1 MNPTPPRKRTPSQ
14 REPLVF
20 WLLSAGLLFCLVIF
34 WAVGGAR
41 SGIRTVLI
49 SAAVAV
55 GLWFAMFVTLMIR
68 IGTRRN
74 RLREAGMRAART
86 RQANARTRLQWLT
99 GRATSV
105 LGRGPSPQALFR
117 VSAHNVAQGYG
128 MPGGVSR
135 TAVEYLITSRGAD
148 PLEAARHVV
157 QYELTLATAALGPLT
172 NYPNHRH
179 FLTRVMRLS
188 LLRTRGHLDAAAFVV
203 DAVEASGLSAA
214 NAGNAGNAAGPRAGA
229 PDTSALT
236 AALDWWV
243 TQRDPALVPAHGV
256 QGARRDR
263 RDPSDRGGMDPGIT
277 NTPHWFDHGV
287 NDNRDGRDADTPLDG
302 GSPSAWNDAG
312 SWGGHPGESATSHDS
327 AGFGGDGGWGGD
339 GGGSGGD
346 SGGGDGGGGGGDG
359 GGGGGGD

>member
-1 MNPTPPRKRTPSQ
+1 MHPTPPRKRTPSQ

-157 QYELTLATAALGPLT
+157 QYELTLATAALGPLA
-172 NYPNHRH
+172 NYPSPRH

-203 DAVEASGLSAA
+203 DAVEAS
-214 NAGNAGNAAGPRAGA
+214 
-229 PDTSALT
+229 ALT

-243 TQRDPALVPAHGV
+243 SQRDPALVPAHGV

-263 RDPSDRGGMDPGIT
+263 RDLSDRGGMDPGIT
-277 NTPHWFDHGV
+277 NTPHWFDQGV

-346 SGGGDGGGGGGDG
+346 SGGGGDG